1 MAEVNNTKLKVKND
15 NRESGNDLC
24 YLKEGL
30 VSRIT
35 VPSYGI
41 FPVWLKY
48 FNLKN
53 MMNVKEDF

>member
-35 VPSYGI
+35 VPS
-41 FPVWLKY
+41 
-48 FNLKN
+48 
-53 MMNVKEDF
+53 